1 MSPFGGRA
9 DILRAARRTGDRTPA
24 RVIHRG
30 ELYLTVKVVAGTR
43 LKHDGT

>member
-30 ELYLTVKVVAGTR
+30 EPIFDSEGGSRDEIET
-43 LKHDGT
+43 